1 MGKIDSHDI
10 EYVYEK
16 DDVIYHVL
24 NTKPIKIHKV
34 KCILNWN
41 RREYSMTHHL
51 AQHIISALFL
61 KEFNKKTTSFHMGIE
76 DSCVDIEG
84 SFSDKEIKKI
94 EKMANDIIAENIP
107 VETFEITKREAKK
120 LKLKDDFSKING
132 NVRIVKVGDLDT
144 NCCCGVHPQ
153 NTLDLRII
161 KFKKHEKYKTSTRIE
176 YLAGKKAINYI
187 INRDDNLSKICKYL
201 SCSDEDSIKG
211 IENINNK
218 LTDSI
223 KENKRLKEE
232 IAHYELKDLVL
243 SAKLVNDI
251 SIIDKIYND
260 KDTKYISKLANK
272 ITEED
277 NKIVLFALING
288 DRVNLV
294 FSCSK
299 NLNFL
304 DMNSLL
310 KDAIKLI
317 DGNGGGNKFNAQG
330 GGKNN
335 SNLESLINY
344 TLMKLQNELD

>member
-1 MGKIDSHDI
+1 MLDYGKKTYIMG
-10 EYVYEK
+10 
-16 DDVIYHVL
+16 
-24 NTKPIKIHKV
+24 
-34 KCILNWN
+34 ILNV
-41 RREYSMTHHL
+41 TP
-51 AQHIISALFL
+51 
-61 KEFNKKTTSFHMGIE
+61 
-76 DSCVDIEG
+76 D
-84 SFSDKEIKKI
+84 SFSDGGDYTNIDIAVNHAKEMI
-94 EKMANDIIAENIP
+94 ELGADMIDLGGESTRPGHKFVSAE
-107 VETFEITKREAKK
+107 EEI
-120 LKLKDDFSKING
+120 S
-132 NVRIVKVGDLDT
+132 RIVPV
-144 NCCCGVHPQ
+144 
-153 NTLDLRII
+153 I
-161 KFKKHEKYKTSTRIE
+161 
-176 YLAGKKAINYI
+176 
-187 INRDDNLSKICKYL
+187 
-201 SCSDEDSIKG
+201 
-211 IENINNK
+211 
-218 LTDSI
+218 
-223 KENKRLKEE
+223 KRLKEE